1 MRFLVP
7 MPDVADNRLD
17 IEDDNPPPAVAIAN
31 SMMRG
36 TGDRR
41 EDDPNSRKLT
51 F

>member
-1 MRFLVP
+1 MRLLVP
-7 MPDVADNRLD
+7 MPDVAENRLD
-17 IEDDNPPPAVAIAN
+17 IEDDNPPPAAAIAN

-41 EDDPNSRKLT
+41 EDGPNSRKLS